1 MRMSKQQHG
10 SSRISFSANT
20 TRVRS
25 RQLVKLQ
32 WREGGGTSRDAAE
45 GADVDAAGDAD
56 AKDGALALRQR
67 ESVGRERRAGG
78 AKACA
83 GTTVV
88 PQNMSLLSTS
98 MEEVVELKAHLRTPH
113 TSQHARDMGDKFER
127 SKHANAATSHAP
139 TRRCWGRFLLAK
151 CIWSGGRG
159 GNVGCP

>member
-1 MRMSKQQHG
+1 MARGGRACLEDVEVAARQQQDFFLCKHH
-10 SSRISFSANT
+10 A
-20 TRVRS
+20 
-25 RQLVKLQ
+25 
-32 WREGGGTSRDAAE
+32 REEQAAAVEGGGGTSGDAAE

-113 TSQHARDMGDKFER
+113 TS
-127 SKHANAATSHAP
+127 
-139 TRRCWGRFLLAK
+139 
-151 CIWSGGRG
+151 
-159 GNVGCP
+159 